1 MFEYIKYGVLVL
13 GGVAAAVLAVIG
25 LTSKKAD
32 QRIQS
37 IALGLSMIYAI
48 LCTMF
53 QGMLK
58 GISTMFNI
66 SFFNFFD
73 SFLRINTTAYI
84 IIGVMAALFI
94 MFTVLSILLFK
105 KLYKQCDEERKG
117 SPKYV
122 WLTFVL
128 SLVGMFYA
136 NSVWHYFGATTA
148 GDKLVYWLAL
158 DRFGPVRH
166 NGVYCTLYSYSH
178 MQLPDGDV
186 ILFSA
191 FGIAFLVIFALLVV
205 NLCKGSYTTIS
216 VANTLLLYTV
226 AADAIVLITP
236 LASVDADSWTTPT
249 AWVLLAVAILIRLF
263 VALNFKEK
271 FKWSMIIK
279 NQLG

>member
-13 GGVAAAVLAVIG
+13 GGIAAAVLAVIG
-25 LTSKKAD
+25 LSKKSD
-32 QRIQS
+32 KRIQS

-58 GISTMFNI
+58 GITAMFGI

-73 SFLRINTTAYI
+73 KFLRINTTAYV
-84 IIGVMAALFI
+84 IIGVMAALFVA
-94 MFTVLSILLFK
+94 FTVLSILLFK
-105 KLYKQCDEERKG
+105 KLYAQCDAERKG
-117 SPKYV
+117 NPKLV
-122 WLTFVL
+122 WLTYAL
-128 SLVGMFYA
+128 SLVGMFYT
-136 NSVWHYFGATTA
+136 NSVWHYFGATA
-148 GDKLVYWLAL
+148 PGDKLVYWLAL

-166 NGVYCTLYSYSH
+166 NGVYCTLYSYSN

-191 FGIAFLVIFALLVV
+191 FGIAFLVIFALLVI

-226 AADAIVLITP
+226 AADAVILITP
-236 LASVDADSWTTPT
+236 LASVDADSWITPA
-249 AWVLLAVAILIRLF
+249 AWVVLAVAIAIRVL